1 MRTCKR
7 CLDPKPDSEFGVNRY
22 YEDERAIYC
31 KECNRKHTAKMR
43 TASRELLRTTRV
55 KVSYAALGMR

>member
-7 CLDPKPDSEFGVNRY
+7 CLKPKPESEFGVNRY
-22 YEDERAIYC
+22 YEDGRAIYC
-31 KECNRKHTAKMR
+31 KECNRKHTANMR
-43 TASRELLRTTRV
+43 ATARELLRTTKV